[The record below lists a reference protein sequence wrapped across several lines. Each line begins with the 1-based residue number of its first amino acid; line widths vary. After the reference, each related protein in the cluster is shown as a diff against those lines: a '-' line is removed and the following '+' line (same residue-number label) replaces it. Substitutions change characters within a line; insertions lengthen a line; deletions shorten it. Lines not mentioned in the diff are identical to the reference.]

1 MRKMR
6 RPSVAVNFDRGE
18 EEGVVEGWGAVVV
31 EAPSSG
37 AAADFF
43 PGGKR

>member
-6 RPSVAVNFDRGE
+6 RPSVAVNFGRGE
-18 EEGVVEGWGAVVV
+18 EEGAVEGWGEVVA

-43 PGGKR
+43 RGGKR